1 MAVEP
6 IIRTRPCVLR
16 TALNPKVT
24 QLGVERNPFDARRG
38 SSMMF
43 LMGISAALTTIV
55 LVAVV
60 VSGAVQR
67 RTDLLSFRN
76 IFLLG
81 FCFFYGLATI
91 FIAFLD
97 QSGFIYQPQGSG
109 YLPLAIM
116 TPGFA
121 ALFMLADGW
130 GQKWSGIQK
139 LVPKVA
145 VPPTTPSLMIGIVL
159 CLLVAVAGL
168 TTGGDY
174 FSATV
179 SQVRPALASCA
190 AGLATYFLV
199 SKKYNPVAWG
209 VFLFVFAL
217 SLLLCVTGSIDRRY
231 SLSVFIVV
239 AWVWYYTDLR
249 YKSLAFTLGKM
260 AIIGAVIAFFIV
272 IYSGIRGGAAE
283 DRTIE
288 KRIEQFRE
296 ASQNPTSVKKG
307 ALDSVLYQDA
317 PINTLYIIENYPDI
331 QPLDPFNGLL
341 FFATNPIPRFLWED
355 KPIGLGSALRD
366 QFGIAANLGPGI
378 IGHGWSEGM
387 WIGVA
392 GYALVFGL
400 LCGVLDRATRENATN
415 PFFLSVFGGSMGNFV
430 GLARGETSLFM
441 VLLVSGAVAC
451 LIVLGLMNLVG
462 NSTFRALPMVA
473 PEAVRRLMQRS
484 QEEQGYGGELGDDY
498 GTLPDDDDSLQDPE
512 VAAAYGHDQTTT

>member
-1 MAVEP
+1 M
-6 IIRTRPCVLR
+6 IFL
-16 TALNPKVT
+16 
-24 QLGVERNPFDARRG
+24 LG
-38 SSMMF
+38 
-43 LMGISAALTTIV
+43 LSAALTTIV

-60 VSGAVQR
+60 VAGAAQR

-76 IFLLG
+76 VFLLG
-81 FCFFYGLATI
+81 FCFFYGLASV
-91 FIAFLD
+91 FVAFLD

-121 ALFMLADGW
+121 ALFMLADRW
-130 GQKWSGIQK
+130 GQRWDLIQK
-139 LVPKVA
+139 VVPKVA
-145 VPPTTPSLMIGIVL
+145 VPPTTPSIMIGIVF

-168 TTGGDY
+168 TTSGDY
-174 FSATV
+174 FSALV

-190 AGLATYFLV
+190 AGLATYYLIC
-199 SKKYNPVAWG
+199 KKYNPVAWG
-209 VFLFVFAL
+209 IFLFVFAL

-260 AIIGAVIAFFIV
+260 AIIGAVVSFFIV

-283 DRTIE
+283 DRTID

-296 ASQNPTSVKKG
+296 ASQNPTAVQKG
-307 ALDSVLYQDA
+307 ALESVLYQDA
-317 PINTLYIIENYPDI
+317 PINTIYIIENYPDA
-331 QPLDPFNGLL
+331 QPLDPFNGFL

-387 WIGVA
+387 WFGVA

-400 LCGVLDRATRENATN
+400 ICGVLDRATRENATN

-430 GLARGETSLFM
+430 GLPRGETSLFM

-451 LIVLGLMNLVG
+451 LIILGLINLVG
-462 NSTFRALPMVA
+462 NSTFRALPMVV
-473 PEAVRRLMQRS
+473 PDSVRRLMQRS
-484 QEEQGYGGELGDDY
+484 QEQDESGSDYGDDY
-498 GTLPDDDDSLQDPE
+498 GTLPNDEDTLQDPE
-512 VAAAYGHDQTTT
+512 VAAAYGNEQPASR